1 MRRVLVVALVTFGSV
16 MLISVVL
23 FGRSRSDALQS
34 NMVQSGQQAIDR
46 QYPAPAFTATTMAGA
61 DVHLSQYRGK
71 PVVINFF
78 ADWCGPCKAEAP
90 QLSQIASSY
99 KGKVTMLSIAR
110 DSTRSGVRSF
120 AARYGMTWPI
130 LWDGNDDLTHAF
142 KIPGQPVTFVV
153 DPHGRVV
160 WEQLGPISTPAVGK
174 VLNGLLAG

>member
-61 DVHLSQYRGK
+61 DVHLSQYRGN
-71 PVVINFF
+71 PEVINFF

-130 LWDGNDDLTHAF
+130 LWDGNDDLTRAF

-160 WEQLGPISTPAVGK
+160 WEQLGPINTPAVGK